1 MKPSILFLLTISI
14 LLTAC
19 NKGNDVQPIATDNSC
34 DSFIPFYEQQDVNAS
49 SLSVHCDCLEADVDL
64 NKQLMAY
71 EDVVNID
78 FNCDAAY
85 FDQIPTMNSVLSLT
99 SNITTQHIISAF
111 PYLEVYK
118 NKSYTKEPLARELA
132 FFGNLREVVL
142 LNVVN
147 FPDFLATAS
156 WDVFKMTFESST
168 EQTIELPSNLSAL
181 RNLKELSIRNI
192 NVARF
197 TNYENLTSLEH
208 LELSNVNRWVSIPET
223 ANQWSNLKTLQIS
236 DVELRGSRTIPDI
249 FENMNDLE
257 SVYISGTEVST
268 NTQIHISKAPNLKEL
283 TFSFCELEAIPDELG
298 DLENLNKLIIAT
310 EQTNVNITLPLS
322 IKNLSNLKSI
332 FVSTKSN
339 QFPVALMGLKSTIE
353 SIAIKDD
360 IGTVPSEIG
369 DFTALKELKLEYC
382 GLTSLPSEIQNIA
395 DNLEKLSLVGNDF
408 DNAVKQQIEGWL
420 PNTEIGF

>member
-1 MKPSILFLLTISI
+1 MKLPILFLLAISI

-19 NKGNDVQPIATDNSC
+19 NKGDDISPILPDDSC
-34 DSFIPFYEQQDVNAS
+34 DSFIPFYEQQDVNTS
-49 SLSVHCDCLEADVDL
+49 SLSVYCNCLEADVNL
-64 NKQLMAY
+64 SSQLMAY
-71 EDVVNID
+71 TKVVNMD
-78 FNCDAAY
+78 FNCDAAE
-85 FDQIPTMNSVLSLT
+85 FDKIPTMNSVKSLT
-99 SNITTQHIISAF
+99 SNTTTAHITSAF

-118 NKSYTKEPLARELA
+118 NKSYTKEPLARELV

-142 LNVVN
+142 LNAVN
-147 FPDFLATAS
+147 FPDFLAIAS
-156 WDVFKMTFESST
+156 WDVFKMTFEST
-168 EQTIELPSNLSAL
+168 AEQTIELPSNLSAL
-181 RNLKELSIRNI
+181 RNLKELTIRNI

-208 LELSNVNRWVSIPET
+208 LELSNVSRWVSIPET
-223 ANQWSNLKTLQIS
+223 ENQWPNLKTLQVS

-268 NTQIHISKAPNLKEL
+268 NTQKHISKAPNLKEL

-298 DLENLNKLIIAT
+298 DLANLNKLIIAT
-310 EQTNVNITLPLS
+310 EQTNVKISLPLS

-332 FVSTKSN
+332 FVSTQSDE
-339 QFPVALMGLKSTIE
+339 FPVALMGLKSSLE
-353 SIAIKDD
+353 SITIKDD
-360 IGTVPSEIG
+360 IGTVPPDIG
-369 DFTALKELKLEYC
+369 DFMALKELKLEYC

-408 DNAVKQQIEGWL
+408 DEATKQQIEGWL